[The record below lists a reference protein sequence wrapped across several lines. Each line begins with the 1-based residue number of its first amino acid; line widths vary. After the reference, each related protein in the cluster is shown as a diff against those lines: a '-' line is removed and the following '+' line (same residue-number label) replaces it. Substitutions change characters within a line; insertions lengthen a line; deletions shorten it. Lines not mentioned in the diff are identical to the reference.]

1 MISSIASLNARRLCC
16 ISLLALAAGCSK
28 APPHEAEA
36 DQPAVQVNGKDV
48 EFAPQDPR
56 LGNLQTV
63 VTRLF
68 NQSGESFTGLVTW
81 DEDCTDRVYS
91 PVAGQVEKIIAQ
103 IGQTVK
109 QGDDLALMHSS
120 DFGQA
125 QADYRKALGDYAQF
139 DKTLARVKVLREHG
153 AAADKDV
160 ESAQADFDRGLAE
173 KQRAEAN
180 LQLLGTTNG
189 NFNDVYHL
197 VSPIGGVVVDKNI
210 NIGQQIR
217 ADLILANTPQAT
229 APLFT
234 ITDPTKLWVQL
245 DIPETRL
252 GRLHVG
258 DKVELRSPAYPGK
271 VFPGRIDDVGAF
283 LDPLSRVA
291 HARASVDNPD
301 GLLKGQM
308 YVSVEVKGAADAITD
323 IALPARSV
331 IYQDGQYYVFVEVA
345 PRKFERRQVSL
356 ERESGPDGTGDAV
369 VRGIKPGQPVVAE
382 GSLLVNE
389 LVADQTAETDPP
401 SVPAVPPTPGPT
413 VQNGDN
419 ATPDSTPRPL

>member
-1 MISSIASLNARRLCC
+1 MNSTSVFQLVRGL
-16 ISLLALAAGCSK
+16 LLAALLAVTTGCGK
-28 APPHEAEA
+28 APPPDA
-36 DQPAVQVNGKDV
+36 DAGEPVSHVSGKDI
-48 EFAPQDPR
+48 EFAPNNPQ
-56 LGNLQTV
+56 LSSLNTV
-63 VTRLF
+63 VARRF
-68 NQSGESFTGLVTW
+68 NQAGESFTGLVTW

-91 PVAGQVEKIIAQ
+91 PVAGQVEKIVAQ

-109 QGDDLALMHSS
+109 KGDDLALMHSS

-125 QADYRKALGDYAQF
+125 QADYRKALGDFAQF
-139 DKTLARVKVLREHG
+139 DKTLARVKTLREHG

-173 KQRAEAN
+173 KERAEAN
-180 LQLLGTTNG
+180 LQLLGTTSG

-197 VSPIGGVVVDKNI
+197 VSPIDGVVVDKSI

-234 ITDPTKLWVQL
+234 ITDPRKLWVLL

-258 DKVELRSPAYPGK
+258 DIVDLRTPAYPGR

-283 LDPLSRVA
+283 LDPLTRVA

-301 GLLKGQM
+301 GVLKGQM
-308 YVSVEVKGAADAITD
+308 YVSVEVKEPADAFTD
-323 IALPARSV
+323 VALPARSV
-331 IYQDGQYYVFVEVA
+331 IYQDGQYYVFVEVS
-345 PRKFERRQVSL
+345 PRKFERRQVTL

-369 VRGIKPGQPVVAE
+369 VRGIKPGQAVVAE

-389 LVADQTAETDPP
+389 LMADETDDNAP
-401 SVPAVPPTPGPT
+401 VPAPSPGPA
-413 VQNGDN
+413 VENGDK